1 MAETRIDKVA
11 RLRAELPGQGATP
24 VAPEGRPR
32 AETRGEAPVRPR
44 RRRVG
49 GPAQLNLRMTE
60 DLLRVLVR
68 VAAEESAREGR
79 MVSAQEVAM
88 AMIERGLVER
98 GLAPP
103 GERGGDG

>member
-1 MAETRIDKVA
+1 MAETRIDKMA
-11 RLRAELPGQGATP
+11 RLRAGLPGQGSAP
-24 VAPEGRPR
+24 AAPEGRPR
-32 AETRGEAPVRPR
+32 AETPVRPR

-60 DLLRVLVR
+60 AMLHVLVR

-79 MVSAQEVAM
+79 RVSAQEVAM
-88 AMIERGLVER
+88 AMIERGLAER